1 MGLEMLTILVEAQG
15 STDDNLQ
22 FGGPTSA
29 STIVAM
35 FNPNRLTVSRSVS
48 WPNQNAAKRDTPESQ
63 FIGGEPAT
71 LSVDLFFDTYDTDE
85 NQADKKS
92 VKKVYTDKLL
102 HLTTVEKHGDK
113 HRPPVCRLTWG
124 AQGMFFQGVLQQI
137 ETQFTMFVEN
147 GFPVRATNR
156 CTFKQWVSTMTDL
169 EKQKLMSS
177 DVAKVWVV
185 KRGQTLASI
194 AAAEYGDP
202 RQWQW
207 IAEANGIDNPLA
219 LSPGMRLTLPARQV
233 AWSGGTAV

>member
-85 NQADKKS
+85 SQADKKS

-219 LSPGMRLTLPARQV
+219 LAPGMRLMLPARQV

>member
-1 MGLEMLTILVEAQG
+1 MLTILVETQG
-15 STDDNLQ
+15 STDKNLQ
-22 FGGPTSA
+22 FGSPTSD

-85 NQADKKS
+85 EQSQKKS
-92 VKKVYTDKLL
+92 VKKLYTDKLL
-102 HLTTVEKHGDK
+102 HLTTVEQHGK
-113 HRPPVCRLTWG
+113 IHRPPVCRLTWG
-124 AQGMFFQGVLQQI
+124 EQAMFFQGVLQQI

-147 GFPVRATNR
+147 GLPVRATNR

-169 EKQKLMSS
+169 EKQNLMSS
-177 DVAKVWVV
+177 DVAKVWIV

-194 AAAEYGDP
+194 AAEEYGDP
-202 RQWQW
+202 RQWQA
-207 IAEANGIDNPLA
+207 IADANGIDNPLA
-219 LSPGMRLTLPARQV
+219 LSPGMCLMLPVRQV
-233 AWSGGTAV
+233 AWSGGTAL